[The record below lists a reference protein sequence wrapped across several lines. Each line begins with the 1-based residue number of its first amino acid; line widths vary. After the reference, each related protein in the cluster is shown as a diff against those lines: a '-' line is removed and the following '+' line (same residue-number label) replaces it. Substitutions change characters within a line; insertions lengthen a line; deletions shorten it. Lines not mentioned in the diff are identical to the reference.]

1 MNNLTHKI
9 ILIYPCFSH
18 LPFLQS
24 FICSFFPLYSHPHPF
39 SLPPFSLHLLCLS
52 FAHPSPSF
60 LLIPSLPPYSPP
72 SLLIP
77 PSLLPLPLSPSLFPS
92 LPPYSHF
99 SLLIPISPSLF
110 PSLPPYSP
118 LSLLIPLLLYSPPFS
133 PFPPPPPFSPPPPL
147 PPSPPY
153 SPPSL

>member
-99 SLLIPISPSLF
+99 SLLIPLSPSLF
-110 PSLPPYSP
+110 PSLPT
-118 LSLLIPLLLYSPPFS
+118 YSPPSLFPSLLPLPLS
-133 PFPPPPPFSPPPPL
+133 PSLFPSL